1 MEAVVA
7 FASPPT
13 ESRLSTAPDQA
24 LKSTVL
30 APDHRARGA
39 RMVAFAGY
47 YMPVQ
52 YETGILKEHQWTRAH
67 AGAFDVSHMGP
78 AFLDLSI
85 SSGDPEARHA
95 AAAAAVE
102 PLVSGDIAGL
112 KPGQL
117 RYTLLLNEA
126 GGILDDLMIGRPA
139 AAKFQ
144 GRLYIVVNAGCK
156 EADFGLIETAIK
168 DRGRLIRADDGA
180 LVALQGPEA
189 AQVIATV
196 LPDASSLTFMN
207 FRRLPFEGR
216 RLRVARSGYT
226 GEDGFEILAPA
237 QVAESL
243 WARLLAD
250 ERVRPIGLGARD
262 SLRLEAGL
270 PLYGHDL
277 DESVSPVEAGL
288 AFAVSK
294 KRLKAGRMRGAARI
308 ARELS
313 EGPSRLR
320 VGLRILEGAP
330 AREGADIFGGDGDRV
345 GGVTSGGFSPTLG
358 GPIAMGFVPPALAEP
373 GTRLSVDVRGRRQG
387 AEVIALPFVPHR
399 YHRNT

>member
-1 MEAVVA
+1 M
-7 FASPPT
+7 
-13 ESRLSTAPDQA
+13 ESRLHAAPEQA

-30 APDHRARGA
+30 GEDHRRRGG

-47 YMPVQ
+47 AMPVQ

-78 AFLDLSI
+78 AFLDIAGPSD
-85 SSGDPEARHA
+85 DPEARHA
-95 AAAAAVE
+95 AAAAAIE

-117 RYTLLLNEA
+117 RYTLLLNEQ
-126 GGILDDLMIGRPA
+126 GGVLDDLMVGRPA
-139 AAKFQ
+139 DPKFH

-156 EADFGLIETAIK
+156 EADFSLIEAAIG
-168 DRGRLIRADDGA
+168 DRGRLVRADDGA
-180 LVALQGPEA
+180 LIALQGPEA
-189 AQVIATV
+189 ADV
-196 LPDASSLTFMN
+196 LTALLPEALDLSFMN

-216 RLRVARSGYT
+216 QLRVARSGYT

-237 QVAESL
+237 PVAAAL

-270 PLYGHDL
+270 PLYGHDI
-277 DESVSPVEAGL
+277 DDTVSPIEAGL
-288 AFAVSK
+288 GFAVSK
-294 KRLKAGRMRGAARI
+294 RRLKTGRMRGAARI
-308 ARELS
+308 ARELA

-330 AREGADIFGGDGDRV
+330 AREGAQILRSDGANV
-345 GGVTSGGFSPTLG
+345 GVVTSGGFSPTLG
-358 GPIAMGFVPPALAEP
+358 APIAMGFVPPAQAAS
-373 GTRLSVDVRGRRQG
+373 GTRLFVDVRGRRQA
-387 AEVIALPFVPHR
+387 AEVTPLPFVPHR
-399 YHRNT
+399 YHRGD

>member
-1 MEAVVA
+1 
-7 FASPPT
+7 
-13 ESRLSTAPDQA
+13 LSTAPDPA

-30 APDHRARGA
+30 ATDHRARGA

-47 YMPVQ
+47 DMPVQ
-52 YETGILKEHQWTRAH
+52 YEQGILKEHQWTRAH

-78 AFLDLSI
+78 AFLDLSV
-85 SSGDPEARHA
+85 STGDPEARHA
-95 AAAAAVE
+95 AAAAAIE
-102 PLVSGDIAGL
+102 PLVSGDIASL

-126 GGILDDLMIGRPA
+126 GGILDDLMIGRPPDPE
-139 AAKFQ
+139 FQ
-144 GRLYIVVNAGCK
+144 GRLYIVVNAGGK
-156 EADFGLIETAIK
+156 EADFGLIEHAIE
-168 DRGRLIRADDGA
+168 DWGRLIRADDGA
-180 LVALQGPEA
+180 LIALQGPQA
-189 AQVIATV
+189 AQVLGPI
-196 LPDASSLTFMN
+196 LPDAASLTFMN

-216 RLRVARSGYT
+216 QLWVARSGYT

-237 QVAESL
+237 PVAASL

-250 ERVRPIGLGARD
+250 ERARPIGLGARD

-277 DESVSPVEAGL
+277 DEGVSPVEAGL

-308 ARELS
+308 ARELADS
-313 EGPSRLR
+313 PARLR
-320 VGLRILEGAP
+320 VGLKILEGAP
-330 AREGADIFGGDGDRV
+330 AREGADILGPDGDRV
-345 GGVTSGGFSPTLG
+345 GVVTSGGFSPTLG
-358 GPIAMGFVPPALAEP
+358 APIAMGFVPPALGGL

-387 AEVIALPFVPHR
+387 AEVTALPFVPHR
-399 YHRNT
+399 YHRSV